1 MKLKKIFDPIHKYME
16 FEPELI
22 KIIDTSEFQRLRD
35 IKQLGLCYYVFSGAS
50 HNRFEHSLGVA
61 HLSGMLIKRLK
72 QNQPELN
79 ITDRQV
85 LLVKIAGLIHDLG
98 HGPYSHFYDNIF
110 IKSIKHDECVNL
122 NHEGRSIIIFEHMIK
137 KYKLNINDNEFKM
150 IKEMINPSNE
160 SGFLYQIVANNKSKI
175 DTDKFDYL
183 LRDIYNLG
191 LPYSFEYY
199 KFIDNMKVIDNT
211 ICYSDKLVYDIYD
224 LFSLRLKLHK
234 NIYNHHTVNSIE
246 LMLLD
251 IFNLANNKYRLFNR
265 IFNIDEFIMLNDNI
279 IDLIYYCYIDDKDI
293 DEAKKIIKDIKER
306 KLYKLVDEILVNKK
320 DIPIG
325 ILKKY
330 NDFKDNTYVYKFFT
344 INYCN
349 GINNPI
355 KNIDFYNKDTKI
367 KINYDN
373 ISKIIPNIFEEIY
386 LRIYKKN

>member
-1 MKLKKIFDPIHKYME
+1 MNLKKIFDPIHKYME

-22 KIIDTSEFQRLRD
+22 KIIDTPEFQRLRD
-35 IKQLGLCYYVFSGAS
+35 IKQLGLCYFVFSGAS

-61 HLSGMLIKRLK
+61 HLSGILIKRLK
-72 QNQPELN
+72 QNQPELE

-98 HGPYSHFYDNIF
+98 HGPFSHFFDNIF
-110 IKSIKHDECVNL
+110 LKSIKYSECGNL
-122 NHEGRSIIIFEHMIK
+122 YHEGRSIIIFEHMVK
-137 KYKLNINDNEFKM
+137 KYKLNIKDNEINM
-150 IKEMINPSNE
+150 IKEMINPCND

-199 KFIDNMKVIDNT
+199 KFFDNMKVIDNT

-224 LFSLRLKLHK
+224 LFNVRLKLHK

-251 IFNLANNKYRLFNR
+251 VFKLSNDKYNLFKT
-265 IFNIDEFIMLNDNI
+265 IFNIDDFIILNDNI
-279 IDLIYYCYIDDKDI
+279 IDLIYHCCIDDQNI
-293 DEAKKIIKDIKER
+293 NEAKKIIKNIKER
-306 KLYKLVDEILVNKK
+306 KLYKLVDEILVNNKE
-320 DIPIG
+320 IPNN
-325 ILKKY
+325 ILSKY
-330 NDFKDNTYVYKFFT
+330 NNFKDNKYVYTFFT

-355 KNIDFYNKDTKI
+355 KNIDFYNKDIKT
-367 KINYDN
+367 KINYNN
-373 ISKIIPNIFEEIY
+373 ISKLIPNIFEEIY
-386 LRIYKKN
+386 LRIYEKY